1 MSACCTPDYIN
12 QYIIF
17 LEQILEYWFFV
28 IISFVKKGIL
38 VKGDYHSDIS
48 DHSVSTKFKVQDFV
62 TFLSDSVQGHFIF
75 SSVTLSFNN

>member
-17 LEQILEYWFFV
+17 LEQILEYWFLV
-28 IISFVKKGIL
+28 IISVVKKGIL
-38 VKGDYHSDIS
+38 VKEDYCSDIS